1 MIYKLYKTSI
11 EKTEADAAYTVN
23 EDGSMTSFI
32 FDPDNTDYANF
43 KKEILADEAQLQD
56 SEGNVTAD
64 AKDYVRTL
72 P

>member
-1 MIYKLYKTSI
+1 MIMYKLNKPTLSQQEFVI
-11 EKTEADAAYTVN
+11 RTTDGANIPMDEA
-23 EDGSMTSFI
+23 
-32 FDPDNTDYANF
+32 NTDYANF

-56 SEGNVTAD
+56 AEGVIMAD